1 MRLSGTFFT
10 TLSTKETADG
20 FEPRLVSSAESRL
33 MSPVES
39 LIRIEPDNVI
49 FKAHFPDYPIT
60 PGAVQIRVATE
71 LLENHLGKSLSLS
84 QVEDLKFI
92 EPLFPGAEVTY
103 SFTKLLEAEGR
114 LKVELTV
121 RSEEKVFSRMSLEYS
136 CKDSSAAVTSTGS
149 VTVVRQDLA
158 EQVASM
164 VGEPRR
170 TMVGESGRT
179 MVGEPS
185 RTMVGEPSRTMVG
198 EPSRTT
204 VGESGRTM
212 VGEPSRTTVGE
223 LRRTTVGEPSRT
235 TVGELRRTTVGEPSR
250 TTVGELRRTTVGEPS
265 RTTVGELRR
274 TTVGEPS
281 RTTVGELRRTTVGEL
296 RRTIEAPGL
305 LKNLKT
311 CVIIPVYNNAGT
323 VKDVVQRTLR
333 YCSDVIVVDDG
344 STDGSS
350 DSLEE
355 LGAVLVRYERNR
367 GKGYALK
374 TGFKEAKARGFERAI
389 TIDADGQHYPEDIPV
404 FAAEAKEHP
413 DAMLVGSRN
422 LKTENMPGGNTFANK
437 FSNFWFRLQTG
448 VNLPDTQSGFRLYQ
462 LGRMGGLHLLTCRYE
477 AELEL
482 LVFQCWKGTRMR
494 PVGIR
499 VHYPPEGERVT
510 HFRPFR
516 DFFRISVL
524 NTVLCVLALFYGL
537 PSRMLRK
544 K

>member
-10 TLSTKETADG
+10 ILSTKETGDG
-20 FEPRLVSSAESRL
+20 FEPRL

-39 LIRIEPDNVI
+39 RIRLEPDNVI
-49 FKAHFPDYPIT
+49 FRAHFPDYPIT

-71 LLENHLGKSLSLS
+71 LLEKYLDKSLTL
-84 QVEDLKFI
+84 VRVNDLKFI

-103 SFTKLLEAEGR
+103 SFTKLVEAEGR

-121 RSEEKVFSRMSLEYS
+121 RSKEKVFSRMSLEYTIT
-136 CKDSSAAVTSTGS
+136 SADTVTI
-149 VTVVRQDLA
+149 L
-158 EQVASM
+158 EQ
-164 VGEPRR
+164 
-170 TMVGESGRT
+170 
-179 MVGEPS
+179 
-185 RTMVGEPSRTMVG
+185 
-198 EPSRTT
+198 
-204 VGESGRTM
+204 
-212 VGEPSRTTVGE
+212 
-223 LRRTTVGEPSRT
+223 
-235 TVGELRRTTVGEPSR
+235 
-250 TTVGELRRTTVGEPS
+250 
-265 RTTVGELRR
+265 
-274 TTVGEPS
+274 
-281 RTTVGELRRTTVGEL
+281 
-296 RRTIEAPGL
+296 
-305 LKNLKT
+305 LKT

-323 VKDVVQRTLR
+323 IKDVVQRTLR
-333 YCSDVIVVDDG
+333 YCKDVIVVDDG

-350 DSLEE
+350 DSLSE
-355 LGAVLVRYERNR
+355 LGAVVVRYERNR

-389 TIDADGQHYPEDIPV
+389 TIDADGQHFPEDIPV
-404 FAAEAKEHP
+404 FAAATKEHP

-422 LKTENMPGGNTFANK
+422 LRMENMPGGNTFANN

-462 LGRMGGLHLLTCRYE
+462 LNRIGGLHFLTYRYE

-482 LVFQCWKGTRMR
+482 LVFQCWKGVPMI

-499 VHYPPEGERVT
+499 VYYPPEGERVT
-510 HFRPFR
+510 HFRPFW

-537 PSRMLRK
+537 PSRLLRK